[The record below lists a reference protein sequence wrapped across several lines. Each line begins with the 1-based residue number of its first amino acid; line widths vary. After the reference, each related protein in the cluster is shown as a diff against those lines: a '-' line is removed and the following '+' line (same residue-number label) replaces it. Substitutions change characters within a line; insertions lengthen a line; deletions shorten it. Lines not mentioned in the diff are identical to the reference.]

1 MPARQRRRRDRRHVN
16 AAPPHVDGF
25 VAVTHMK
32 AKYLFSLVTVTVM
45 YFTIAVLLSPQGQ
58 AFFT

>member
-1 MPARQRRRRDRRHVN
+1 MPARQRRWRDRRHVN
-16 AAPPHVDGF
+16 AAPPYVHASLV
-25 VAVTHMK
+25 VTHMK